1 MDPIF
6 NTPRVFREREV
17 PEGAEIA
24 GYAALVHAY
33 GVDAPLR
40 SAACIRSKFSA
51 VARRETSDWA
61 IFEKR
66 YRPEPTIAGHLTF
79 ALRHEP
85 LDLLVL
91 KRCFDKIEIADFTRI
106 VAAEPSG
113 IWTRRAWFLFE
124 WLTGRHLEVPDLKRG
139 NYIEA
144 LEPTNYYTVKSVNS
158 PRHRVRNNLPGVPDF
173 CPIIRRTASLDTFIG
188 RNLDD
193 AARQIT
199 GRVDRRVLS
208 RAASFLLLA
217 DSQASFQIEGDRA
230 PRNRIER
237 WGRAVMQAG
246 HQTLSV
252 AELERLQSVII
263 EGARL
268 IEPGIRTDAVFLG
281 DRAPDGTPIP
291 EFIGARP
298 TDLARLMSGLLA
310 ANIRMSEG
318 QMPPVLQAAA
328 ISFGFVMAHPFEDG
342 NGRLHRFLIH
352 HVLAERGFSPPDV
365 LFPVSTAIL
374 AVIDEYAQVLKAHS
388 GPLMDHI
395 EWTTSS
401 RLNVAVLNDTRD
413 LYALFDAT
421 KFTEFLYTCVAR
433 TIDEDLPMEIA
444 HLRAHDQA
452 KSEILSR
459 FEMPDSK
466 VSLLITFLR
475 QNGGILSKRRRQDE
489 FAALTD
495 DEVTLIEGLVQEAF
509 DTGETT
515 AKDEHDDINKAR
527 IG

>member
-1 MDPIF
+1 MDPVF
-6 NTPRVFREREV
+6 NTPRVFRERAV
-17 PEGAEIA
+17 PEGAEIV
-24 GYAALVHAY
+24 GYAALVHAF
-33 GVDAPLR
+33 GVDAPIR
-40 SAACIRSKFSA
+40 SAACVRSGYSK
-51 VARRETSDWA
+51 VARQDTPDWA
-61 IFEKR
+61 IYEKR

-91 KRCFDKIEIADFTRI
+91 KRCFDKIDVADLSRI
-106 VAAEPSG
+106 VAAEPNG

-124 WLTGRHLEVPDLKRG
+124 WLTGRHLEVPDLKSG

-144 LEPTNYYTVKSVNS
+144 LDPAKYYTVKPVNS
-158 PRHRVRNNLPGVPDF
+158 PRHRVRDNLPGVPDF
-173 CPIIRRTASLDTFIG
+173 CPVIRRTAILDTLIA

-199 GRVDRRVLS
+199 SRVDRRVLS

-246 HQTLSV
+246 QQALSV

-281 DRAPDGTPIP
+281 DRAPDGAPVP

-298 TDLARLMSGLLA
+298 MDLVRLMAGLLA
-310 ANIRMSEG
+310 ADVRMSEG
-318 QMPPVLQAAA
+318 QMPPVIQAAA

-352 HVLAERGFSPPDV
+352 HVLAERGFAPPGV

-374 AVIDEYAQVLKAHS
+374 AVIDEYAKVLKDHS

-395 EWTTSS
+395 DWTTTP

-413 LYALFDAT
+413 FYALFDAT
-421 KFTEFLYTCVAR
+421 KFAEFLYACVAR
-433 TIDEDLPMEIA
+433 TIDEALPMEIA
-444 HLRAHDQA
+444 HLRAYDQA

-459 FEMPDSK
+459 FEMPDQT
-466 VSLLITFLR
+466 VSLLIAFLR
-475 QNGGILSKRRRQDE
+475 QNDGALSKRRRQDE
-489 FAALTD
+489 FAALSD
-495 DEVTLIEGLVQEAF
+495 AEVALIEGIVRDAF
-509 DTGETT
+509 DAESNAVTPG
-515 AKDEHDDINKAR
+515 DPGR
-527 IG
+527 VSR